1 MEMIAF
7 FIKRVRVGGESFA
20 RDFKRE
26 NVADPD
32 LNWEIEIFQQNIP
45 REKIFWNMSLFF
57 IPWIRLML
65 KNNFYCVTKIEN
77 WRRQFSWKFENFPA
91 AAAAAA
97 AAAIFPGNLNSKT

>member
-45 REKIFWNMSLFF
+45 RE
-57 IPWIRLML
+57 
-65 KNNFYCVTKIEN
+65 
-77 WRRQFSWKFENFPA
+77 
-91 AAAAAA
+91 
-97 AAAIFPGNLNSKT
+97 